1 MSGFTL
7 ADLERVVAERALA
20 DPAESYTATLLAGG
34 PARAAKKLGE
44 EAVEAAIA
52 AVERD
57 RPALVAEA
65 ADVVFH
71 LLVVLRGAGISAD
84 EVLAELARRTG
95 RSGLAEKASRPQD
108 GA

>member
-7 ADLERVVAERALA
+7 ADLERIVAERAAA
-20 DPAESYTATLLAGG
+20 DPSVSYTAKLLAGG

-57 RPALVAEA
+57 RPSLVGEA
-65 ADVVFH
+65 ADVIYH
-71 LLVVLRGAGISAD
+71 LLVVLRGAGANTAGLVLGQVRRLADAVRAARTQSA
-84 EVLAELARRTG
+84 AA
-95 RSGLAEKASRPQD
+95 
-108 GA
+108 